1 MISTTLT
8 ARTISIERT
17 VDGAMYLLR
26 PIRPDDAERERQFI
40 CSLSPES
47 RYRRLMY
54 SVREPS
60 AAFVEQMVTV
70 DYRRT
75 MAFVAAVGEEDEE
88 IIIGVAR
95 YADTADGSRCEFAI
109 AIADAWQSRGV
120 GTAIAR
126 RLLDYAREQGVLNLS
141 ASILTTN
148 SRMLDFA
155 RWLGFTI
162 STMPDESTLIDASL
176 ALGPTSGR
184 PDSIR

>member
-1 MISTTLT
+1 MTSNTLT

-17 VDGAMYLLR
+17 VDGATYILR
-26 PIRPDDAERERQFI
+26 PIRPDDAQRERQFI

-75 MAFVAAVGEEDEE
+75 MAFVAAVGEGDEE
-88 IIIGVAR
+88 SIIGVAR
-95 YADTADGSRCEFAI
+95 YADTADESRCEFAI

-120 GTAIAR
+120 GTAMAR
-126 RLLDYAREQGVLNLS
+126 RLLEYAREQGVLNFS
-141 ASILTTN
+141 ASILATN
-148 SRMLDFA
+148 SRMVDFA

-162 STMPDESTLIDASL
+162 STMPDESNLIDASL
-176 ALGPTSGR
+176 ALSPTSGL
-184 PDSIR
+184 PGSIR